1 MDIPFLFRLV
11 KHAIEREQE
20 DRLHDQYCAI
30 LPHMTKKTFQ
40 SFTEWKDKVVQPIIK
55 QYDNRSKE
63 DIMKELRGE

>member
-30 LPHMTKKTFQ
+30 LPHMTNKTFQ

-63 DIMKELRGE
+63 EIIKELRGE